1 MIFYDIFNH
10 ADLINKNTHKK
21 MPSVIIVGFLFLGI
35 MLINCALFYSHLMH
49 YFSLAGLNFNTP
61 PLLKDIF
68 SQVLTDTPLKLLGSL
83 AIYILA
89 KNYKFFTIMIS
100 LILCNLFAACVFLC
114 VPNDFTLIPH
124 AQLYFMPASFILA
137 ALFCFKRI
145 PYKYHNT
152 VSVYISL
159 AVALGGILACSI
171 KNIAIYMH
179 TNFWA
184 YALMFIITC
193 TLCCFQAAK
202 IYCFETD
209 LQASEKNIHAG
220 KIQFSSCILL
230 FLSGAL
236 LGIVVGFPM
245 LFSKPYFTEALI
257 LSFGRWI
264 SPLYFHWIALFLF
277 LLPAHYILKKIG
289 FLKAMRVSILG
300 VVFLVAILWQN
311 AEITLLIYSVF
322 RLIFAFCS
330 ALILAPLF
338 LIVYKA
344 AQKTNSIYSPVL
356 WTSWGF
362 IMTIAFRAFVGQ
374 AYPELP
380 VLLVAILM
388 LLTLL
393 LLYVFT
399 LTKHFQKD
407 LVSFAH

>member
-1 MIFYDIFNH
+1 
-10 ADLINKNTHKK
+10 

-35 MLINCALFYSHLMH
+35 MLLNCLPFYSHLLH
-49 YFSLAGLNFNTP
+49 YFSLAGPALNTP
-61 PLLKDIF
+61 PLLKDVF
-68 SQVLTDTPLKLLGSL
+68 SQVLTNTPLKLLGSL
-83 AIYILA
+83 VIYILA

-100 LILCNLFAACVFLC
+100 IILCNLFAACVFSFVL
-114 VPNDFTLIPH
+114 NDFTLIPLT
-124 AQLYFMPASFILA
+124 QLYFMPALILA
-137 ALFCFKRI
+137 ALFCFKMI
-145 PYKYHNT
+145 PSKYHNT

-159 AVALGGILACSI
+159 AVAFGGILACSI
-171 KNIAIYMH
+171 KNIAIHMH
-179 TNFWA
+179 TSFWS
-184 YALMFIITC
+184 YALIFVTTC
-193 TLCCFQAAK
+193 TLCFFLAAK

-209 LQASEKNIHAG
+209 LQASEKNIHVE
-220 KIQFSSCILL
+220 KIQFSSYILL

-257 LSFGRWI
+257 LSFGRNM
-264 SPLYFHWIALFLF
+264 SPLYFHWISLFLF
-277 LLPAHYILKKIG
+277 LLPAHYILKKNG
-289 FLKAMRVSILG
+289 FLKAMLVSILG

-311 AEITLLIYSVF
+311 AEITILIYSVF

-356 WTSWGF
+356 WTSWGG
-362 IMTIAFRAFVGQ
+362 IMTIALRAFIGQ

-380 VLLVAILM
+380 VLLVGILM

-393 LLYVFT
+393 LLYLFA

-407 LVSFAH
+407 LASFSYSFSMPTTSMKTDG